1 MEEVLALVGLLL
13 GATLGAFISVHEAT
27 VLGCL
32 GGMVAGMMVYIS
44 LAELLPAAYRQEN
57 APRAITGALVFGMII
72 MAISLVAFQL

>member
-1 MEEVLALVGLLL
+1 
-13 GATLGAFISVHEAT
+13 
-27 VLGCL
+27 
-32 GGMVAGMMVYIS
+32 MVYIS